1 MPGSSLEE
9 VLLSETTP
17 LVEEISVSGTQADA
31 DDGEVKSKLSSVTDE
46 TVHVSVKASE
56 ERVKCS
62 IHNYIIIISGISA
75 YL

>member
-46 TVHVSVKASE
+46 TVNVSVKASE

-62 IHNYIIIISGISA
+62 NIHNYN
-75 YL
+75 YT